1 MTLQDLK
8 MLNKDIITPAIAAKV
23 LGCDP
28 HYIRVAAH
36 QFSGN
41 CYGDKDTNTEV
52 GIYQVFGGY
61 TMKARVPLKSK
72 LTKKV
77 QNDMIA
83 LADEAFTKQQFG
95 YTRRIYKAFCYS
107 LNRDFGF
114 GKQRLSFLLKS
125 VNDIIN
131 EVDTDDCFWEHLDKV
146 VIDEMKLEFEREEVN
161 EDGVVIN

>member
-1 MTLQDLK
+1 
-8 MLNKDIITPAIAAKV
+8 
-23 LGCDP
+23 
-28 HYIRVAAH
+28 
-36 QFSGN
+36 
-41 CYGDKDTNTEV
+41 
-52 GIYQVFGGY
+52 
-61 TMKARVPLKSK
+61 MKARVPLKSK
-72 LTKKV
+72 LDKRIQK
-77 QNDMIA
+77 DMIA